1 MSQQFSPD
9 PNQVSP
15 ITLIRFAQIPLI
27 FFPFSSL
34 SEELRGIFNR
44 LLATLVAA
52 DNGFIALSLANTARI
67 HFFRQSDLFH
77 MIGNR
82 EGCQMNDVHH

>member
-1 MSQQFSPD
+1 MP
-9 PNQVSP
+9 
-15 ITLIRFAQIPLI
+15 
-27 FFPFSSL
+27 

-67 HFFRQSDLFH
+67 HFFPHSDILH

-82 EGCQMNDVHH
+82 EGCQMNDKMVSGSFLWLSSFWGEE

>member
-1 MSQQFSPD
+1 MAPYTICTGPTDFSFLP
-9 PNQVSP
+9 
-15 ITLIRFAQIPLI
+15 
-27 FFPFSSL
+27 

-67 HFFRQSDLFH
+67 HFFPHSDILH

-82 EGCQMNDVHH
+82 EGLCVHNVNYIQGDTSR